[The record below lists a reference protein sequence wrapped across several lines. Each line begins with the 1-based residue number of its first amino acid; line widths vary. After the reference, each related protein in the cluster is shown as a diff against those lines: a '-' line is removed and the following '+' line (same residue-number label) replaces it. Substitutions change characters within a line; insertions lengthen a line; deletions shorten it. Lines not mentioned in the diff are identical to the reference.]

1 MKTKLVTFAL
11 ALSALILTP
20 LAKADSIVFESHVG
34 NTYTYDLEI
43 DTYSATFLFDGF
55 VINGLSGVTNAQ
67 IGGDLATLFNPLG
80 GISFTSTS
88 VSVGTLYGQTLSK
101 NAPYDIGT
109 LTITS
114 DVGPGPVN
122 FVLDDSNGA
131 FCGTLVGP
139 ADPPAAVPEPSS
151 LALLGTGLFAAAG
164 IARRKI
170 FS

>member
-20 LAKADSIVFESHVG
+20 LAKADSIVFESHTG

-43 DTYSATFLFDGF
+43 DTYTATFAFDGF
-55 VINGLSGVTNAQ
+55 VISGLSGVTDAQ
-67 IGGDLATLFNPLG
+67 LSGQLASLFNPGVL
-80 GISFTSTS
+80 IFTSNS
-88 VSVGTLYGQTLSK
+88 VSVGALYGQTMSK
-101 NAPYDIGT
+101 NAPYDVGT

-114 DVGPGPVN
+114 DVGPGPAN

-131 FCGTLVGP
+131 FCGTVIGP
-139 ADPPAAVPEPSS
+139 ADPPSTVPEPSS